1 MKRKRES
8 GLTSIELIAALVVFS
23 VLAVICVPQI
33 PKFFKYVETTEAVEE
48 AGHIAKALREYQDA
62 RGLSPAN
69 TVTALG
75 TNLVLERGGTVN
87 QITDI
92 IGNLRLPSDA
102 IFKYTIAPGVNTTLN
117 RDFAFCII
125 ATGAGSNTGTVLFS
139 RMPESTAV
147 DWEGHTSRFNYIPEG
162 DTPHRAGG
170 NCNDVGAFAAR

>member
-23 VLAVICVPQI
+23 VLAVIFVPQI
-33 PKFFKYVETTEAVEE
+33 PKFFNYVETTEAVEQ

-92 IGNLRLPSDA
+92 IPDLALPGDA
-102 IFKYTIAPGVNTTLN
+102 AFKYTISLGVNTMV
-117 RDFAFCII
+117 DKKIAFCIL
-125 ATGAGSNTGTVLFS
+125 ATGTGSNTGTVLFS
-139 RMPESTAV
+139 RTPETTAA
-147 DWEGHTSRFNYIPEG
+147 DWEVHTSRINYVTDGGIA
-162 DTPHRAGG
+162 HSAGG
-170 NCNDVGAFAAR
+170 NCSEMGAFSAN